1 IEVSRERMSPSAK
14 ETKTCSGLSQP
25 FFGTIS
31 KCQVSF
37 GTVQRTSMASERR
50 ELQDCA
56 METCSQVTEEIFQNS

>member
-1 IEVSRERMSPSAK
+1 MSPSAK

-50 ELQDCA
+50 ELPECA
-56 METCSQVTEEIFQNS
+56 METCSPVAGEIFQSS